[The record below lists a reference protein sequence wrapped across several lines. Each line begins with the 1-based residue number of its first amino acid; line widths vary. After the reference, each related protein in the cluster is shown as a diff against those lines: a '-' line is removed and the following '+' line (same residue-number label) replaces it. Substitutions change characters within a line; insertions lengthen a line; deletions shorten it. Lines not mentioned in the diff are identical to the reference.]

1 MTELNTR
8 VKDTQ
13 DNVIKIHRE
22 ISQWEEKPL
31 FMREASQEGKG
42 EQLID
47 LTKTQEVLLTRLL
60 YSTVEWAIIIC
71 FVV

>member
-1 MTELNTR
+1 MTELNTG

-22 ISQWEEKPL
+22 ISKWEEKPL
-31 FMREASQEGKG
+31 FMREASHEGEG

-47 LTKTQEVLLTRLL
+47 LTKTQEVLLARSLD
-60 YSTVEWAIIIC
+60 STVEWAIITS

>member
-31 FMREASQEGKG
+31 FMREATQEGEG

-47 LTKTQEVLLTRLL
+47 LTKTQEVLLARSLD
-60 YSTVEWAIIIC
+60 STVEWAIIMC